1 MERKIIQSNGVEIGY
16 RDVGKGDTTLFF
28 VHGSYVDQTY
38 WDKQVNFFKDKYRV
52 ITIDLPG
59 HGTSGKHREQ
69 WSIEGFG
76 NDVVNIVRELK
87 LKNVI
92 LIGHSLGGS
101 IILFAAVKDP
111 SSIIGVIGIDN
122 FKMAGTPLP
131 KEYQDQVETIK
142 QNLQSNFAQTNEQ
155 YARMAL
161 LTPQTPPAV
170 SDRVVKDYHN
180 AYKPMG
186 IQTTLEVF
194 DFYKKERELLPKL
207 GFKLF
212 LINVDYIPTLEEPLK
227 RYPAKG
233 YKLFHMNGTSHY
245 PMLENPDMLNQ
256 LLTRAVD
263 EILGGK

>member
-1 MERKIIQSNGVEIGY
+1 MEKKTIQSNRVEISY

-28 VHGSYVDQTY
+28 VHGSYIDQTY
-38 WDKQVNFFKDKYRV
+38 WDKQVDFFKANYRV

-59 HGTSGKHREQ
+59 HGASGKHREQ

-76 NDVVNIVRELK
+76 DDVVNVIRELK

-101 IILFAAVKDP
+101 VILFAAVKEP
-111 SSIIGVIGIDN
+111 SSVIGFIGVDN

-142 QNLQSNFAQTNEQ
+142 QNLQTNFAETNER

-161 LTPQTPPAV
+161 LTPQTPPEV

-186 IQTTLEVF
+186 IPTTLEVF
-194 DFYKKERELLPKL
+194 DFYKKEQELLPKL
-207 GFKLF
+207 NFKLF

-227 RYPAKG
+227 RYPANG
-233 YKLFHMNGTSHY
+233 YKVFHMEGTSHY
-245 PMLENPDMLNQ
+245 PMLENPGRLNELLNQ
-256 LLTRAVD
+256 AIL
-263 EILGGK
+263 EILSA